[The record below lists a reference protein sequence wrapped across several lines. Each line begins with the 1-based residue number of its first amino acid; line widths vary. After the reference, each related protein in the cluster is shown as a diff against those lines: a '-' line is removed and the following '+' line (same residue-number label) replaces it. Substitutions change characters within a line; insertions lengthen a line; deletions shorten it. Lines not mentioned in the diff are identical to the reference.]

1 MRKAILTLLEALFR
15 VLFEY
20 DCLGEEKVPAKG
32 PAVVASNHPSYLDP
46 VLLSL
51 QLRRPIHFMAW
62 DALFRVPLLGPL
74 IRLFGAFP
82 VDVRP
87 GQGRAAYAQ
96 AKALIHAGE
105 LVGLFPEGK
114 RSRAGW
120 MEPALREGAARL
132 AWETDVPLIPAT
144 ITGAFRAWPYFS
156 VLPRPARIL
165 VRYHEPIHPASYRT
179 LPEEEAITALLG
191 ELRRRVDRALLPG
204 VKADLRVN
212 VLYQMAAPWPR
223 WYESLPALGLAL
235 LVFWKTRSFVAV
247 APPYA
252 YIGYLLADLLFIPQR
267 RVVKWVRNASSV
279 FFCMLYGAHVLPL
292 VGLPPV
298 AAAGALFAVMLGSF
312 FPYFYELGRRRDGFI
327 RGMVVACLIEL
338 GALHLVPTG
347 LGPQVALPVFA
358 AAYGWE
364 RRTVFWRYVVP
375 ALILYAA
382 VVPRMLGG
390 GMELL
395 PHLVAGLV
403 AWMLARFAPTRPT
416 ATPEKS
422 EPPPSML
429 GLDLRD

>member
-20 DCLGEEKVPAKG
+20 DCLGEEKVPAEG

-165 VRYHEPIHPASYRT
+165 VRYHEPIHPARYRAM
-179 LPEEEAITALLG
+179 PEEEAITALLA
-191 ELRRRVDRALLPG
+191 ELRRRVDQALLPG

-212 VLYQMAAPWPR
+212 VLYQMSAPWPR
-223 WYESLPALGLAL
+223 WYESFPALGLAL
-235 LVFWKTRSFVAV
+235 LVFWNTRSFTAV
-247 APPYA
+247 GPAYA

-267 RVVKWVRNASSV
+267 RLVKWVRNASSV

-292 VGLPPV
+292 LGRPPV
-298 AAAGALFAVMLGSF
+298 AARGALFAVMVGSF

-327 RGMVVACLIEL
+327 RGMVLACLVEL
-338 GALHLVPTG
+338 GALYLVPTG
-347 LGPQVALPVFA
+347 LGPHVALPVFA
-358 AAYGWE
+358 AAYAWE
-364 RRTVFWRYVVP
+364 RRTVFWRYAAPLLVV
-375 ALILYAA
+375 YAVA
-382 VVPRMLGG
+382 VARMLGG
-390 GMELL
+390 GMELV
-395 PHLVAGLV
+395 PHLVAGLL
-403 AWMLARFAPTRPT
+403 AWMLARFAPTRAP
-416 ATPEKS
+416 AAPEKN
-422 EPPPSML
+422 EPPPSVL
-429 GLDLRD
+429 GLDLR